1 MNNGDLNVL
10 AEEIWNDGLG
20 SSFFGKFIGTTQDKP
35 IQIIEDLNKDF
46 GDFVIIPTEPKISS
60 QNLTA
65 DEWVK
70 KMNSAPK
77 ELWIEINEEILIT
90 DEFVARDFTPETL
103 KNTVKNFFSDSV
115 ANRLDKIIH
124 NELRA
129 NSTTEEKI
137 ESGDFSMILAIGD
150 KLDLVSEP
158 RDYNNKIGFQFYRA
172 VGVKQL
178 V

>member
-1 MNNGDLNVL
+1 MN
-10 AEEIWNDGLG
+10 
-20 SSFFGKFIGTTQDKP
+20 
-35 IQIIEDLNKDF
+35 
-46 GDFVIIPTEPKISS
+46 
-60 QNLTA
+60 
-65 DEWVK
+65 
-70 KMNSAPK
+70 
-77 ELWIEINEEILIT
+77 
-90 DEFVARDFTPETL
+90 L